1 MCRYIT
7 DYPEEDVDDALEEGL
22 PDHMLQ
28 LVRKGLAR
36 ATHTQL
42 PLARTQSQVHE
53 DEVKEEAAAISQT
66 LKGQVRLRL
75 RLPLRCGTAYS
86 RTVWF

>member
-7 DYPEEDVDDALEEGL
+7 DYPEADVDDALEEGL

-42 PLARTQSQVHE
+42 PMDQQLEATALSR
-53 DEVKEEAAAISQT
+53 AAA
-66 LKGQVRLRL
+66 LR
-75 RLPLRCGTAYS
+75 
-86 RTVWF
+86 